1 MWADEWRHGALVASV
16 PLAVLAVSMGLGV
29 AVTALLRSWTA
40 GLGFFTEQTVT
51 LTGLAVAGGV
61 GASAYGF
68 ACRWVL
74 RRIRAWQLADRR
86 QPATAALAGLCLT
99 ALIVAL
105 PVLILIMLP
114 QHPAP

>member
-1 MWADEWRHGALVASV
+1 MQTDGWRHGALAASV
-16 PLAVLAVSMGLGV
+16 PLAVLAITVSVGV
-29 AVTALLRSWTA
+29 VLTSLVRSSTA
-40 GLGFFTEQTVT
+40 GLGFFTQQTVT
-51 LTGLAVAGGV
+51 LTLLAVGGV
-61 GASAYGF
+61 VAVSAYAI

-86 QPATAALAGLCLT
+86 HPATVALAGLCLT

-105 PVLILIMLP
+105 PVLILTMLP